1 MQKLDP
7 HMIDCYRFIQEKLGT
22 NAWIPLYLNNKN
34 PDTGDDFF
42 LFSAIA
48 PITSTEQI
56 LSQYE
61 WEIDIASFHPG
72 HIISFGRGKMT
83 NARYLRYGREDGIEP
98 ILIQRHFHGIKEAFF
113 DVSEEFR
120 HLYNLFYDEHEKK
133 YIIILD
139 DGEEEDVIKISNEM
153 ILINSKYLKEY
164 LAVKN
169 ANLVLYFN
177 VDRFS
182 SGKFSEF
189 GDEIIR
195 DIKQTDFVT
204 CEISISDDSRKRD
217 DTVIFSRLLGKKI
230 ISGFDDF
237 DPETFDPCGVKH
249 DEYLEFIISVD
260 SDGNEILFTCDEE
273 KLANFFGKN
282 KGKPNYVT
290 PVFFKR
296 QVLEKYY
303 ANTEKYSIHDGNL
316 FCGGLWSLRLDN
328 NHEKY
333 VIVMLGD
340 LGHLSVSEQRYWRSF
355 NVKPDGGFSEVAFKR
370 DFAAEWTDPSMEDL
384 IFKGKFERFQESW
397 KNKFGWDL
405 FIPLAE
411 SDSHFLKKIRVPLK
425 ESQSEFDE
433 LVLAITKVIID
444 SINEAKLGE
453 QLSSKEKEEKGI
465 SKFKRFLSEKGV
477 KNFEDHIQF
486 LRDLQSLKSTSTSHR
501 KGREYE
507 SVAKMWGIGK
517 KRYQEIY
524 QEILTRSANLL
535 DFLESEFLK

>member
-1 MQKLDP
+1 MNDW
-7 HMIDCYRFIQEKLGT
+7 YRFIQEKLGT
-22 NAWIPLYLNNKN
+22 DPWIPLYLHDKI
-34 PDTGDDFF
+34 PDTDDDFF

-48 PITSTEQI
+48 PKPSTEQI

-72 HIISFGRGKMT
+72 HIISYGRGKMT
-83 NARYLRYGREDGIEP
+83 DARYLRYGREDGIGP
-98 ILIQRHFHGIKEAFF
+98 ILIQRHFHGIKKSFF

-120 HLYNLFYDEHEKK
+120 HLYNLYYDDHEKK

-139 DGEEEDVIKISNEM
+139 DGEEEDVIVITDES
-153 ILINSKYLKEY
+153 IQINAKYLKEY
-164 LAVKN
+164 LSVKN
-169 ANLVLYFN
+169 ANLVLYYN

-182 SGKFSEF
+182 LGKFSEL

-195 DIKQTDFVT
+195 DIKKTDFVT
-204 CEISISDDSRKRD
+204 CEISISDDPRKRD

-230 ISGFDDF
+230 ISGLADF
-237 DPETFDPCGVKH
+237 NPETFDPCGVKH
-249 DEYLEFIISVD
+249 DEFLEFIID
-260 SDGNEILFTCDEE
+260 INSDGKEVLFTCNEE

-282 KGKPNYVT
+282 RGKPNYVT

-296 QVLEKYY
+296 EVLEKYY
-303 ANTEKYSIHDGNL
+303 ANTEKYSIHDGDL

-340 LGHLSVSEQRYWRSF
+340 LGHLSISEQRYWRSF
-355 NVKPDGGFSEVAFKR
+355 NVKPEGGFSEVAFKR

-397 KNKFGWDL
+397 MKKFGWDL
-405 FIPLAE
+405 FLPLSE
-411 SDSHFLKKIRVPLK
+411 SDSHSFKKIRVPLK

-433 LVLAITKVIID
+433 LVLAITKVIVD

-453 QLSSKEKEEKGI
+453 QLSSKEKDEKGI
-465 SKFKRFLSEKGV
+465 SKFKRFLSENGV

-501 KGREYE
+501 KGTEYE
-507 SVAKMWGIGK
+507 AVAEKWGIGK

-524 QEILTRSANLL
+524 REILVRSVRLL
-535 DFLESEFLK
+535 DFLESELLK